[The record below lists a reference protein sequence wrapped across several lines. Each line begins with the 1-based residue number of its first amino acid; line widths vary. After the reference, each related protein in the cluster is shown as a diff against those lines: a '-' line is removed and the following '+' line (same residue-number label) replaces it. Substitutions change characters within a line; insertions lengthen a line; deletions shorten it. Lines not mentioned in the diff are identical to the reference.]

1 MDVVLGTF
9 LLLFSLDGFCTFA
22 CGALAGILHLYA
34 WNTLLSFRP
43 FASSLPFHFNLQLS
57 TSRRSFLLLS
67 FAMNFSRTRE
77 RRVIGRIDRF
87 TLQDAMAF
95 LDEQVSLATSYLSAA
110 ISCLTCFDALHA
122 STSSDDFNSAYID
135 VQVWL

>member
-43 FASSLPFHFNLQLS
+43 FASW
-57 TSRRSFLLLS
+57 
-67 FAMNFSRTRE
+67 TRE
-77 RRVIGRIDRF
+77 RRVIGCMDRF
-87 TLQDAMAF
+87 TLPDAMAF
-95 LDEQVSLATSYLSAA
+95 LDESFARDILS
-110 ISCLTCFDALHA
+110 FG
-122 STSSDDFNSAYID
+122 SDFMLDM
-135 VQVWL
+135 L

>member
-34 WNTLLSFRP
+34 WSTLISFRP

-57 TSRRSFLLLS
+57 TSRRSILL
-67 FAMNFSRTRE
+67 FEFRDEFFSRTRE
-77 RRVIGRIDRF
+77 RRVIGCCMDRF
-87 TLQDAMAF
+87 TLPDAMAF

-122 STSSDDFNSAYID
+122 STSSDDFNSAHID
-135 VQVWL
+135 VQV